1 MVANTTILLHFS
13 HKDNHIPMLN
23 YMNIMIA
30 WALKNYNTSHP
41 HTKSVDITTSDAPV

>member
-23 YMNIMIA
+23 YINIMIA
-30 WALKNYNTSHP
+30 WA
-41 HTKSVDITTSDAPV
+41 IT